1 MIATGFPAID
11 PSKRPKKEAGDYRDG
26 RRGGKAAAQPCGN
39 RAAAPISA
47 AKISQL
53 GCMAPVRER
62 GGVSLSFAN
71 DVSERSLD
79 LLRCNTGSGDFLSC
93 AGPTPSLGPFVAPR
107 LSWRNAAACAHARPK
122 STRPWSLKSVRPP
135 DESEPH
141 HRRRPRACRR
151 TLDRVRAPHSA

>member
-1 MIATGFPAID
+1 MRGNDLRLVADAERIERIGGVLHGGPIGLAAHDDRNRLPRHRSLETPE
-11 PSKRPKKEAGDYRDG
+11 KEAGDYRDG

-39 RAAAPISA
+39 RAAPPISA

-62 GGVSLSFAN
+62 GGISLSFAN
-71 DVSERSLD
+71 DVSEGWLD

-107 LSWRNAAACAHARPK
+107 LWWRNGAACAHARPK
-122 STRPWSLKSVRPP
+122 STHPWSF
-135 DESEPH
+135 
-141 HRRRPRACRR
+141 
-151 TLDRVRAPHSA
+151 